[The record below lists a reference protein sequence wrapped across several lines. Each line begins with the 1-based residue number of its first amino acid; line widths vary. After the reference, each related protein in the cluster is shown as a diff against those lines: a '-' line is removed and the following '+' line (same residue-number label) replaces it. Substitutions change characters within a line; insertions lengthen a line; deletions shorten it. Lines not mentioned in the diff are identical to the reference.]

1 MKIGEIKLM
10 KTALFIGR
18 FAPAHKGHIEAI
30 LKMLESYDRLV
41 IGLGS
46 CYEVGTKRH
55 PFLAIFR
62 EKMLRMSIAEGGG
75 DLSKIDIVHIQDH
88 ERFDDWLDD
97 VLQVCDKHN
106 VTHFITGN
114 KEDILDVLD
123 EKGKKLP
130 FEFVNP
136 EETSSVPYHATDL
149 RNAILKGD
157 YDKFAEIA
165 SFGTQ
170 MLLGSINGFNGLRYA
185 LEDSGRTFYKGR
197 QTVDVVFT
205 LQDTIYPK
213 SNKPYLKNY
222 VLCGYRDSSKL
233 DFPNYLGLVGDE
245 IKKFES
251 PIDAAVRA
259 LSEKTGI
266 EAVVKSNLTEPA
278 VISLKSDHGDILSE
292 LRFLD
297 LYNNDKLAGRQGGSS
312 QAFQINLNC
321 KPNEFDKALS
331 GSGFKFKP
339 VCEVLEEGLAYQ
351 QTDML
356 KDAVSR
362 IEHYAQ

>member
-1 MKIGEIKLM
+1 M

-30 LKMLESYDRLV
+30 MKMLNSYDKLV

-46 CYEVGTKRH
+46 CYESGTKRH

-62 EKMLRMSIAEGGG
+62 EKMLLLSIQEQGG
-75 DLSKIDIVHIQDH
+75 DLSKVKIAHIPDS
-88 ERFDDWLDD
+88 ETFDEWIDD
-97 VLQVCDKHN
+97 VLDVCEQNN

-114 KEDILDVLD
+114 KEDILDVLKD
-123 EKGKKLP
+123 RNMNLP

-149 RNAILKGD
+149 RNAIAKGD
-157 YDKFAEIA
+157 YHLFSHIA
-165 SFGTQ
+165 SYGTQ

-185 LEDSGRTFYKGR
+185 LEDSGRSFHKGR

-205 LQDTIYPK
+205 LQDMVTTKANK
-213 SNKPYLKNY
+213 SYLKNF
-222 VLCGYRDSSKL
+222 VLCGYRDQNKI

-251 PIDAAVRA
+251 PVDACVRA
-259 LSEKTGI
+259 LREKTGI
-266 EAVVKSNLTEPA
+266 KAQIKSNLTEPA
-278 VISLKSDHGDILSE
+278 VVSIETDRDKILSE
-292 LRFLD
+292 LRFLN
-297 LYNNDKLAGRQGGSS
+297 LYNSHQLAGKQGGSS

-321 KPNEFDKALS
+321 KPNVFDSVLENS
-331 GSGFKFKP
+331 QFKFRP
-339 VCEVLEEGLAYQ
+339 VCEVLEEGLAYE
-351 QTDML
+351 QTNML
-356 KDAVSR
+356 KDAIGK
-362 IEHYAQ
+362 IEHYTK